1 MAGFLPEEGP
11 KVDMD
16 QLYSAWKQTAEL
28 EKRVYLFEHTL
39 ESLQAGLMRKA
50 LVDTRVWVNGK
61 PPTSIY
67 LEKVVSVVGFT
78 EEDESNLREVVET
91 LAELKRKYQEAKG
104 NLDILHEQIRIWQT
118 MSANS
123 RKVLN

>member
-16 QLYSAWKQTAEL
+16 QLYSAWQSTAQM
-28 EKRVYLFEHTL
+28 EKKMYVMEHML
-39 ESLQAGLMRKA
+39 ESLQADLMNKA
-50 LVDTRVWVNGK
+50 LSNPKLWLNGK
-61 PPTSIY
+61 PPTASY
-67 LEKVVSVVGFT
+67 LEKIVAVVGSS
-78 EEDESNLREVVET
+78 EEDMAALDTLVNLLGAVKEEYIV
-91 LAELKRKYQEAKG
+91 AKG
-104 NLDILHEQIRIWQT
+104 NLDVLHEKIRIWQT